1 MENGKLIIDNEK
13 LIMENKHNPVHPS
26 ILKIMV
32 QTIFAHLQKMGFVW
46 S

>member
-1 MENGKLIIDNEK
+1 MDNGQFIIDDGKFKMDKEQ
-13 LIMENKHNPVHPS
+13 NPVNPI
-26 ILKIMV
+26 ILKIRI